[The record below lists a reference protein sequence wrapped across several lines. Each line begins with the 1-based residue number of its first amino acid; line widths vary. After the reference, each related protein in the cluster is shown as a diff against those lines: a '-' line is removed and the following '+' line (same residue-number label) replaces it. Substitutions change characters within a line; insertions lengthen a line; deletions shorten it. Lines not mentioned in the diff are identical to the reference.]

1 MFGIFLQSMLIGY
14 SGAIMPG
21 SLLTYTLEK
30 SMKSGAKAGL
40 MISIGHALLELVLVV
55 LLFLGVG
62 KYLRTTPAQILIG
75 SIGGIVLAFSGFSM
89 IKDAYSGKITID
101 FKNVTDNKKGNV
113 LIGGALISA
122 TNPYLIVWWAAIGL
136 GLIMN
141 SYSIFGLVGIAV
153 FYLGHI
159 LSDITWYVF
168 VAALIGKTRNF
179 INLKV
184 HKIIIVILGTVLIG
198 FGISFIA
205 SSVRLAI
212 IGMR

>member
-1 MFGIFLQSMLIGY
+1 MIGIFLQSLLIGY
-14 SGAIMPG
+14 SGAVMPG
-21 SLLTYTLEK
+21 SLLTYTIEK

-40 MISIGHALLELVLVV
+40 MISVGHALLELVLVV

-62 KYLRTTPAQILIG
+62 SYLGTTHAKILIG
-75 SIGGIVLAFSGFSM
+75 LIGGIILVFSGFSM
-89 IKDAYSGKITID
+89 IKDTYSKKVTID
-101 FKNVTDNKKGNV
+101 IKSVPGNKKGNV

-122 TNPYLIVWWAAIGL
+122 SNPYFIVWWAAVGL

-141 SYSIFGLVGIAV
+141 AYNIFGLIGIAI

-168 VAALIGKTRNF
+168 VSAIIGKTRNF

-184 HKIIIVILGTVLIG
+184 HKIIITILGIGLIG
-198 FGISFIA
+198 FGISFIV
-205 SSVRLAI
+205 SSIKLAVH
-212 IGMR
+212 